1 MANPNRGAGNKRYR
15 MTEEEFEIIRE
26 ARDARALADRRTNS
40 AIGGERTKEL
50 TGYGDGLTPHERQ
63 RMRRN
68 GELPPAPHDGVEQ
81 LKQSQAKAIGV
92 SAIANEFRRREVS
105 DGVTDIIAGDLRP
118 DAITDVTTAKTG
130 VISDL
135 HWPFHAL
142 YDDDGTLHGPYLA
155 AIEYLRDYGVQT
167 LVING
172 DAMDCYNISTHERI
186 ESKRNFVW
194 ELDVARAMLA
204 HLRRFFG
211 DKVRIIY
218 REGNHEE
225 RWLRYIAKN
234 AEALQGMPEATLP
247 ELLKLR
253 SQGIEWIGER
263 SKLTVGKLWIDHG
276 HEWFGSGGVNPARNY
291 RMKAQDNILVGHVH
305 KTTFDMHKRP
315 LDASVF
321 AGWSMGCLC
330 DLNPHYAPR
339 NHWNHGVVTIDLDK
353 TGEFSVGNRIII
365 NGRVR

>member
-1 MANPNRGAGNKRYR
+1 MAKLGSDGNKRYR
-15 MTEEEFEIIRE
+15 MTEEEFELVRE
-26 ARDARALADRRTNS
+26 ARDARVKAEAS
-40 AIGGERTKEL
+40 AKSSIGGETVKAML
-50 TGYGDGLTPHERQ
+50 QHGDGLTPKQ
-63 RMRRN
+63 RYNLRKK
-68 GELPPAPHDGVEQ
+68 GLLPPAPMKGTDQ
-81 LKQSQAKAIGV
+81 MNADKAKALGMTM
-92 SAIANEFRRREVS
+92 IANEFRRRERS
-105 DGVTDIIAGDLRP
+105 DGVTDLIAGDLRP
-118 DAITDVTTAKTG
+118 DAITEVTSAKTG

-142 YDDDGTLHGPYLA
+142 YIEGSVMHGPYLT
-155 AIEYLRDYGVQT
+155 AIEYLRDYGIQT

-186 ESKRNFVW
+186 EAKRNFVW

-211 DKVRIIY
+211 DGVRIIY

-234 AEALQGMPEATLP
+234 AEALQGLPEATLP

-339 NHWNHGVVTIDLDK
+339 NHWNHGVVTVDLDK
-353 TGEFSVGNRIII
+353 SGEFSVGNRIII
-365 NGRVR
+365 NGKVR

>member
-1 MANPNRGAGNKRYR
+1 MAKLKSYGNKKYR
-15 MTEEEFEIIRE
+15 LTEDEFELIRE
-26 ARDARALADRRTNS
+26 ARDARVKANRSKSGRM
-40 AIGGERTKEL
+40 GGEHTPVSE
-50 TGYGDGLTPHERQ
+50 GHDGLTKKQ
-63 RMRRN
+63 RYDARKR
-68 GELPPAPHDGVEQ
+68 GDIPPATMTGTQ
-81 LKQSQAKAIGV
+81 AMAKAKEQIYGI
-92 SAIANEFRRREVS
+92 SMIANEMARRTAT
-105 DGVTDIIAGDLRP
+105 DGEQDIIAGDLRP
-118 DAITDVTTAKTG
+118 DTITEVTSAKTG

-142 YDDDGTLHGPYLA
+142 YIEGSDVHGPYLTA
-155 AIEYLRDYGVQT
+155 LEFLRDYGIQT
-167 LVING
+167 LVVNG
-172 DAMDCYNISTHERI
+172 DGMDCYNISTHERV

-194 ELDVARAMLA
+194 ELDVARSMLA

-225 RWLRYIAKN
+225 RWQRYIAKN
-234 AEALQGMPEATLP
+234 AEALQGLPEATLP
-247 ELLKLR
+247 ELLRMR
-253 SQGIEWIGER
+253 SHGIEWIGER

-276 HEWFGSGGVNPARNY
+276 HEWFGGGGVNPARAY

-315 LDASVF
+315 LDSSVF

-339 NHWNHGVVTIDLDK
+339 NHWNHGVVTVDLDK

-365 NGRVR
+365 NNRVR

>member
-1 MANPNRGAGNKRYR
+1 MAKLGSNGNKRYR
-15 MTEEEFEIIRE
+15 MTEEEFELVRE
-26 ARDARALADRRTNS
+26 ARDARVKAEAS
-40 AIGGERTKEL
+40 AKSSIGGETVKAML
-50 TGYGDGLTPHERQ
+50 QHGDGLTPKQ
-63 RMRRN
+63 RYNLRKK
-68 GELPPAPHDGVEQ
+68 GLLPPAPMKGTDQ
-81 LKQSQAKAIGV
+81 MNADKAKALGMTM
-92 SAIANEFRRREVS
+92 IANEFRRRERS
-105 DGVTDIIAGDLRP
+105 DGVTDLIAGDLRP
-118 DAITDVTTAKTG
+118 DTITEVTSAKTG
-130 VISDL
+130 AISDL

-142 YDDDGTLHGPYLA
+142 YIEGSVMHGPYLTA
-155 AIEYLRDYGVQT
+155 LEYLRDYGIQT

-172 DAMDCYNISTHERI
+172 DAMDCYNISTHERV

-211 DKVRIIY
+211 DGVRIIY

-225 RWLRYIAKN
+225 RWMRYIAKN
-234 AEALQGMPEATLP
+234 ADALQGLPEATLP

-339 NHWNHGVVTIDLDK
+339 NHWNHGVVTVDLDK
-353 TGEFSVGNRIII
+353 SGEFSVGNRIII

>member
-1 MANPNRGAGNKRYR
+1 MSAQNGGNRQYRLTDEEFQMIQDVRAERIRAGN
-15 MTEEEFEIIRE
+15 
-26 ARDARALADRRTNS
+26 AQ
-40 AIGGERTKEL
+40 G
-50 TGYGDGLTPHERQ
+50 GLTSGETRRGVFDDGVGPKQRYKQRQ
-63 RMRRN
+63 A
-68 GELPPAPHDGVEQ
+68 GIIPPAEATAGETVKDAFAKHRGV
-81 LKQSQAKAIGV
+81 AGMA
-92 SAIANEFRRREVS
+92 
-105 DGVTDIIAGDLRP
+105 TDDIHEGDLRA
-118 DAITDVTTAKTG
+118 DTVVEVTSNKVG

-142 YDDDGTLHGPYLA
+142 YRDDAGHVYGPYLTA
-155 AIEYLRDYGVQT
+155 LEYLKAQGIGT

-186 ESKRNFVW
+186 ESKRDFVW
-194 ELDVARAMLA
+194 ELDIARNMVA
-204 HLRRFFG
+204 HLRRYFG
-211 DKVRIIY
+211 DAVRIIY

-225 RWLRYIAKN
+225 RWQRYIAKN
-234 AEALQGMPEATLP
+234 ADQLKGMDEVQLPALIR
-247 ELLKLR
+247 LR
-253 SQGIEWIGER
+253 DHGIEWVGER

-315 LDASVF
+315 LDGSVF

-339 NHWNHGVVTIDLDK
+339 NHWNHGVVLVELDGS
-353 TGEFSVGNRIII
+353 GEFSVHNRILV
-365 NGRVR
+365 NNRVR

>member
-1 MANPNRGAGNKRYR
+1 MAKLISAGNKRYR
-15 MTEEEFEIIRE
+15 MTAEEFELIRE
-26 ARDARALADRRTNS
+26 ARDARVKAERGANGSVGGQATKALVQHD
-40 AIGGERTKEL
+40 
-50 TGYGDGLTPHERQ
+50 DGLTAQQ
-63 RMRRN
+63 RYRLRKK
-68 GELPPAPHDGVEQ
+68 GELPPAPMNGAEQ
-81 LKQSQAKAIGV
+81 MNDDKAKALGM
-92 SAIANEFRRREVS
+92 SMIANEFRRRERS
-105 DGVTDIIAGDLRP
+105 DGVTDLIAGDLRP
-118 DAITDVTTAKTG
+118 DSICDVTSSKTG

-142 YDDDGTLHGPYLA
+142 YDDDGHLHGPYLT
-155 AIEYLRDYGVQT
+155 AIEHLREYGVQT

-186 ESKRNFVW
+186 EAKRNFVW

-204 HLRRFFG
+204 HLRRYFG

-234 AEALQGMPEATLP
+234 ADALQGLPEATLP

-253 SQGIEWIGER
+253 SHGIEWIGER

-315 LDASVF
+315 LDGSVF

-339 NHWNHGVVTIDLDK
+339 NHWNHGVVTVDLDK
-353 TGEFSVGNRIII
+353 TGEFTVSNRIII